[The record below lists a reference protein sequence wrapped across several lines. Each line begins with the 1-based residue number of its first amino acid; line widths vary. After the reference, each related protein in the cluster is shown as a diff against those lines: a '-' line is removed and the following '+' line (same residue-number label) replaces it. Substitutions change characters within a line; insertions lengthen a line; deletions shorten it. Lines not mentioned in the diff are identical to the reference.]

1 MKVSVLL
8 LSYNEIANLP
18 RCLRALEWCDDI
30 IVVDSGST
38 DGSVEYARQHGAR
51 VLHRP
56 FDDFACQRNFG
67 LAEGQPKHEWVL
79 HLDADEVVTPSFVRE
94 LAALTPPDGIDAY
107 HVPSK
112 LMLHDRWLKHAGMY
126 PVYQVRLGHRER
138 LRFKQ
143 VGHGQRED
151 VPAERLGTFAEPYLH
166 YNFSHGLSAWL
177 RKHVTYAEDEA
188 RYYAEAK
195 TREAEAGGTQGV
207 AGRRRVL
214 KALSARL
221 PPFIRPFARAF
232 YMLVVRRAF
241 LDGRAGLTYTGMLC
255 VYEAMIALNIHDRRL
270 GLTLER
276 PSLLPAATRSRS
288 HDADPRGAE

>member
-67 LAEGQPKHEWVL
+67 LAEGQPKHDWVL

-151 VPAERLGTFAEPYLH
+151 LPPERVTYFSEPYLH
-166 YNFSHGLSAWL
+166 YNFSQGIGAWF
-177 RKHVTYAEDEA
+177 RKHVKYAEDEA
-188 RYYAEAK
+188 HLLTADLAVHSSPQ
-195 TREAEAGGTQGV
+195 ASGGAVGT
-207 AGRRRVL
+207 RRRMKL
-214 KALSARL
+214 LSRRL
-221 PPFIRPFARAF
+221 PLVMRPFARAF
-232 YMLVVRRAF
+232 YMIVLKRAF
-241 LDGRAGLTYTGMLC
+241 YDGRAGLLYVWMLC
-255 VYEAMIALNIHDRRL
+255 VYEAMIAVHVADLRMKRTSEASSLDLRERR
-270 GLTLER
+270 
-276 PSLLPAATRSRS
+276 
-288 HDADPRGAE
+288 